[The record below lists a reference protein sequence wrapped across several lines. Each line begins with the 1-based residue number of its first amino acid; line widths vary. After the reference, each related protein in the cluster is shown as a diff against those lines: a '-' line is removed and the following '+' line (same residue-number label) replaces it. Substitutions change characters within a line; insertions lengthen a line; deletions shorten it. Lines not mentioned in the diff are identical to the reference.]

1 LELKQVIAVRTDLQ
15 MGKGKLAAQVAHAA
29 LSAAE
34 ATERSHSEWYTGWK
48 SQGQAKVVVKVKS
61 EEEILDLMQNA
72 KSLRIPAALIQDK
85 GLTQVDPGTI
95 TCLGL
100 GPAPSDL
107 VDRVTGRLKLL

>member
-1 LELKQVIAVRTDLQ
+1 MIAVRTDLQ

-29 LSAAE
+29 LSASETAGKSNAE
-34 ATERSHSEWYTGWK
+34 WSDTWK

-61 EEEILDLMQNA
+61 EQEILDLMQKA
-72 KSLRIPAALIQDK
+72 RSLSIPTALIRDK
-85 GLTQVDPGTI
+85 GLTQVEPGTI

-107 VDRVTGRLKLL
+107 IDRVTGHLKLL